1 MVLGI
6 AFNLGLL
13 GWFKYSAFFVDNINA
28 VAGTSF
34 SLGTIILPLAISF
47 FTFQQIA
54 YLIDVYRGLVVE
66 TGLLRYCLFVTFFP
80 QLIAGPIV
88 HHSEMLPQF
97 ARRVGSGFSSRH
109 FAVGVTIFTIGLIK
123 KLAIA
128 DPLGHH
134 ADRVFEIAAY
144 GDPLTFVSAW
154 YGTVAFGLQIYFDF
168 SGYSDMAIGLA
179 RMFGVRLPLNFDSPY
194 KAVNII
200 EFWRRWHMTLSR
212 FLRDH
217 LYIPLGGNRRGR
229 LRRHANLMSVMLL
242 GGLWHGA
249 SWNFVIWGGLHGLFL
264 LVNHAWRGLRGALGW
279 SGDGSTALGRG
290 LSWALT
296 LFAVFFAW
304 AFFRAQGWD
313 AAMVIIDGLTG
324 RAGVIIPDSYSVRLG
339 PLVPLLA
346 DLGVQFGVEPD
357 AAVYP
362 TRGDLGQI
370 VLVLMIVLAAPNT
383 QQLMAETEPALGYR
397 ATDGRPAAALFRW
410 RPDAVTG
417 AFTAAACFCGLV
429 LLFRQASNAF
439 IYFQF

>member
-1 MVLGI
+1 M
-6 AFNLGLL
+6 
-13 GWFKYSAFFVDNINA
+13 
-28 VAGTSF
+28 
-34 SLGTIILPLAISF
+34 
-47 FTFQQIA
+47 
-54 YLIDVYRGLVVE
+54 R
-66 TGLLRYCLFVTFFP
+66 
-80 QLIAGPIV
+80 
-88 HHSEMLPQF
+88 
-97 ARRVGSGFSSRH
+97 RRVGSGFSSRH

-200 EFWRRWHMTLSR
+200 ELWRRWHMTLSR

-324 RAGVIIPDSYSVRLG
+324 RAGVIIPDSYS
-339 PLVPLLA
+339 
-346 DLGVQFGVEPD
+346 
-357 AAVYP
+357 
-362 TRGDLGQI
+362 
-370 VLVLMIVLAAPNT
+370 
-383 QQLMAETEPALGYR
+383 
-397 ATDGRPAAALFRW
+397 
-410 RPDAVTG
+410 
-417 AFTAAACFCGLV
+417 
-429 LLFRQASNAF
+429 
-439 IYFQF
+439 